1 MTVAALRAGLAIRN
15 PNPADT
21 LAAIVR
27 AEERGVRTIWSTVG
41 GTNPDAVTLFA
52 AAAAR
57 TARIELGT
65 SIVPTYPRHPVA
77 LASQALVLGALAPG
91 RFRLG
96 IGPSHRPTIEGMFGL
111 PMEKPLEHL
120 REYLSVLRGL
130 LWEGAI
136 DFAGQYFRVRAQLP
150 DGVTPPRT
158 PLPISALRA
167 GAFRLAGEIADGA
180 ISWVCPVPY
189 LVNTARPALEAGAN
203 AAGRPTPPLIGH
215 VPVALSEDREAVRAA
230 ARPQLANYGRLPFY
244 RGMFEDAGFPIPA
257 DGTMPDSLLD
267 ELVVSGS
274 PETIATRLHQIQD
287 AGVDEL
293 LVMRVTIVDANA
305 EDAALM
311 ELLGREAGG
320 S

>member
-1 MTVAALRAGLAIRN
+1 VVALRAGLAMRN

-27 AEERGVRTIWSTVG
+27 AEQLGLPAVWSTVG

-52 AAAAR
+52 AAAAQ
-57 TARIELGT
+57 TSRIGLGT
-65 SIVPTYPRHPVA
+65 AIVPTYPRHPIA
-77 LASQALVLGALAPG
+77 LASQALVLAALAPG

-96 IGPSHRPTIEGMFGL
+96 IGPSHRPTIEGMFGI
-111 PMEKPLEHL
+111 PMQKPLDHL
-120 REYLSVLRGL
+120 REYLTILRGL
-130 LWEGAI
+130 LWEGST
-136 DFAGQYFRVRAQLP
+136 DFQGMHFQVKAALP
-150 DGVTPPRT
+150 DGVDPPKT

-189 LVNTARPALEAGAN
+189 LINTARPALEAGAQ
-203 AAGRPTPPLIGH
+203 AAGRPVPPLIGH
-215 VPVALSEDREAVRAA
+215 IPVALSMDRAAVRAA
-230 ARPQLANYGRLPFY
+230 ARPQLANYARLPFY

-257 DGTMPDSLLD
+257 DNMMPDALLD
-267 ELVVSGS
+267 ELVVSGT
-274 PETIATRLHQIQD
+274 PAEIAARLQAIQA

-293 LVMRVTIVDANA
+293 LIMRITVADADT
-305 EDAALM
+305 EELALI
-311 ELLGREAGG
+311 ELLAREAAA

>member
-1 MTVAALRAGLAIRN
+1 MAALRAGLAIRN

-27 AEERGVRTIWSTVG
+27 AEQQGLPAVWSTVG

-52 AAAAR
+52 AAAAQ
-57 TARIELGT
+57 TSTIGLGT
-65 SIVPTYPRHPVA
+65 AIVPTYPRHPIA
-77 LASQALVLGALAPG
+77 LASQALVFGAIAPG

-96 IGPSHRPTIEGMFGL
+96 IGPSHRPTIEGMFGI
-111 PMEKPLEHL
+111 PMQKPLEHL
-120 REYLSVLRGL
+120 REYLTILRGL
-130 LWEGAI
+130 LWEGSI
-136 DFAGQYFRVRAQLP
+136 DFQGTHFQVKAALP
-150 DGVTPPRT
+150 DGVTPPKT
-158 PLPISALRA
+158 PIPISALRA

-189 LVNTARPALEAGAN
+189 LIGTAKPAMVAGAQ

-215 VPVALSEDREAVRAA
+215 VPVALSTDREAVRAA

-244 RGMFEDAGFPIPA
+244 RGMFADAGFPIPS
-257 DGTMPDSLLD
+257 DNVMPDALLD
-267 ELVVSGS
+267 ELVVSGT
-274 PETIATRLHQIQD
+274 PAEIAARLQAIQA

-293 LVMRVTIVDANA
+293 LIMRITVAGADAEENT
-305 EDAALM
+305 LI
-311 ELLGREAGG
+311 ELLAREAAA

>member
-1 MTVAALRAGLAIRN
+1 VAALHAGLAIRGL
-15 PNPADT
+15 NPAET

-27 AEERGVRTIWSTVG
+27 AEERGLGMVWSTVG

-52 AAAAR
+52 AGAAKTSSIGMG
-57 TARIELGT
+57 TA
-65 SIVPTYPRHPVA
+65 IVPTYPRHPVA

-111 PMEKPLEHL
+111 EMNKPLEHL
-120 REYLSVLRGL
+120 REYLTVLRGL
-130 LWEGAI
+130 LWEGAT
-136 DFAGQYFRVRAQLP
+136 DFSGTHFRVKAQLP
-150 DGVTPPRT
+150 AGVEPPRT

-189 LVNTARPALEAGAN
+189 LVNTAKPALLEGATS
-203 AAGRPTPPLIGH
+203 AGRPAPPLIGH
-215 VPVALSEDREAVRAA
+215 VPVAMATDREAVRAA

-244 RGMFEDAGFPIPA
+244 RGMFEDAGYTIN
-257 DGTMPDSLLD
+257 PDNSLPDALLD

-274 PETIATRLHQIQD
+274 PDEIAARLHQIQA

-293 LVMRVTIVDANA
+293 LVMRINVADGTS
-305 EDAALM
+305 EDAALID
-311 ELLGREAGG
+311 LLARETAT

>member
-1 MTVAALRAGLAIRN
+1 MAALRAGLAIRN
-15 PNPADT
+15 PNPADS

-27 AEERGVRTIWSTVG
+27 AEQLGLPAVWSTVG

-52 AAAAR
+52 AAAAQ
-57 TARIELGT
+57 TSRIGLGT
-65 SIVPTYPRHPVA
+65 AIVPTYPRHPIA
-77 LASQALVLGALAPG
+77 LASQALVLAALAPG

-96 IGPSHRPTIEGMFGL
+96 IGPSHRPTIEGMFGI
-111 PMEKPLEHL
+111 PMQKPLDHL
-120 REYLSVLRGL
+120 REYLTILRGL
-130 LWEGAI
+130 LWEGAT
-136 DFAGQYFRVRAQLP
+136 DFQGTHFQVKAALP
-150 DGVTPPRT
+150 DGVTPPKT

-189 LVNTARPALEAGAN
+189 LINTARPALEAGAQ

-215 VPVALSEDREAVRAA
+215 IPVALGTDRAAVRAA

-257 DGTMPDSLLD
+257 DNVMPDALLD
-267 ELVVSGS
+267 ELVVSGT
-274 PETIATRLHQIQD
+274 PDEIAARLQAIQA

-293 LVMRVTIVDANA
+293 LIMRITVSDGDA
-305 EDAALM
+305 EELALI
-311 ELLGREAGG
+311 ELLAREATA